1 MPMKGKKRLTVLL
14 FTAGLFFLAG
24 FHDLMHN
31 HEADLCLHPDCPVF
45 ILINTVQ
52 ALPGASPVLLFL
64 LFIVFY
70 RNLPQNESIKPKFF
84 PFSRETR
91 APPFLY

>member
-1 MPMKGKKRLTVLL
+1 MPMKRKNRFFILLLTAS
-14 FTAGLFFLAG
+14 FFFLAG
-24 FHDLMHN
+24 FHELLHN
-31 HEADLCLHPDCPVF
+31 HEVDFCLHPDCPVF

-52 ALPGASPVLLFL
+52 ALPGASPVLLIL

-70 RNLPQNESIKPKFF
+70 RYLPQNESIKPITLVF
-84 PFSRETR
+84 PRKNR